1 MAGISWLLA
10 EAAKCSVTEYSYG
23 EVLEKAEVVNDSV
36 EVDYEYEYGIESPR

>member
-10 EAAKCSVTEYSYG
+10 EAAKCPVTEYSYG
-23 EVLEKAEVVNDSV
+23 EVIEKAEVVNDSV